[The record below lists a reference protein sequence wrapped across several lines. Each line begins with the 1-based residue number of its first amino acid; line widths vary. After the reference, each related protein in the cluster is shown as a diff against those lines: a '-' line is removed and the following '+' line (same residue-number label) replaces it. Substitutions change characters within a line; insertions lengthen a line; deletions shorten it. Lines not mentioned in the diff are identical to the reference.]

1 MAGTGSGPCR
11 CRVTVVKGS
20 PRWVIRAGDS
30 LHNVPPAPPEEGD
43 GSSNTLAGAGSR
55 SASQGP
61 SATVPDRQDTTVLN
75 GYRSS
80 CARDAKGASPVTEP
94 MVENTPNR
102 MIVADA
108 AIRIPTLENDCIP
121 AHWPGITCIGHP
133 YGTLAN
139 LQWIR
144 ADRD

>member
-1 MAGTGSGPCR
+1 M
-11 CRVTVVKGS
+11 
-20 PRWVIRAGDS
+20 IRAGDS

-43 GSSNTLAGAGSR
+43 GSRNTLAGADSR

-61 SATVPDRQDTTVLN
+61 SATLPGRQDTTVLN
-75 GYRSS
+75 RYRSS
-80 CARDAKGASPVTEP
+80 GAKDARAASPVMEP
-94 MVENTPNR
+94 MAENTPNR

-108 AIRIPTLENDCIP
+108 AIRIPTLENGCIP
-121 AHWPGITCIGHP
+121 AHGPGITCIGHP